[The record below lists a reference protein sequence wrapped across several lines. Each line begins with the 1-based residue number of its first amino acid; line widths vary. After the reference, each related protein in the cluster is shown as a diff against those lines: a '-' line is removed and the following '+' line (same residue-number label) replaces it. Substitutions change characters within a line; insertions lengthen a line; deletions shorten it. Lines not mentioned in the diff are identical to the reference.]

1 MKRLSIL
8 FFSVIIFAMLSCG
21 GGDDSTY
28 AMIETNMGN
37 MKVKLYNSTPQHRDN
52 FIKLANDGFYDGL
65 IFHRVISGF
74 MIQGGDPNS
83 RDPKPDASYGTG
95 GPGYTIPA
103 EIGNHHFKGA
113 LSAARQGENI
123 NPKLESSGSQFYVV
137 QGTKMNEQQLNQ
149 MSSQN
154 GVTYSP
160 EEVALYGELGGTPF
174 LDGGYTVFG
183 EVVEG
188 MDVIDKIA
196 SVQTKPGDR
205 PVEDVIM
212 NVKIIK

>member
-1 MKRLSIL
+1 MKRLSVL
-8 FFSVIIFAMLSCG
+8 FFSVFILALLSCG

-28 AMIETNMGN
+28 AMIETDMGN

-52 FIKLANDGFYDGL
+52 FIKLANEGFYKDL
-65 IFHRVISGF
+65 LFHRVISGF
-74 MIQGGDPNS
+74 MVQGGDPNS
-83 RDPKPDASYGTG
+83 RDAAPGAPLGNG

-113 LSAARQGENI
+113 LSAARQGDNI
-123 NPKLESSGSQFYVV
+123 NPERNSSGSQFYVV
-137 QGTKMNEQQLNQ
+137 QGTKQTDQTLNQ
-149 MSSQN
+149 MSSQS
-154 GVTYSP
+154 GVSYSP
-160 EEVALYGELGGTPF
+160 EEVALYKELGGTPF
-174 LDGGYTVFG
+174 LDGQYTVFG

-196 SVQTKPGDR
+196 SVQTANGDR
-205 PVEDVIM
+205 PVEDVKM